1 MLQETERFV
10 KKKGCPVVG
19 ATVIVTACGQRHL
32 SGQPRLVILLGTELR
47 RAYVMACDESSTSER

>member
-1 MLQETERFV
+1 MA
-10 KKKGCPVVG
+10 G

-32 SGQPRLVILLGTELR
+32 SSQPRFVILPGTELR